1 MIYRLYNIKF
11 ICSAFCFYSLIHSHS
26 NDLINSD
33 NSDCHLRQDLGIQ
46 VSWALPPLQL
56 TGVLCTL
63 QTGRGISC
71 TFIACYAC
79 TLGLTQK
86 HSTCPSLI
94 DTAYLYY
101 RQDEGSDPVRDA
113 EHQGRDHRAPQCG
126 GGCREASHQ
135 VRPGADAGQG
145 NTNYISIQIVV

>member
-1 MIYRLYNIKF
+1 MYIHCMLRLYARVNTKNI
-11 ICSAFCFYSLIHSHS
+11 
-26 NDLINSD
+26 
-33 NSDCHLRQDLGIQ
+33 
-46 VSWALPPLQL
+46 LP
-56 TGVLCTL
+56 
-63 QTGRGISC
+63 
-71 TFIACYAC
+71 A
-79 TLGLTQK
+79 
-86 HSTCPSLI
+86 CPSLI